1 MKTDTTRPSQYAT
14 TGLTAILM
22 GVAAALLCACATPL
36 PAPAP
41 TMVEPPT
48 ATPQA
53 AQAALRSLNFD
64 QREDGFYLSLPAPLI
79 FPFDSSELSPEARVI
94 LLNVGRELNDLGID
108 RTLVYGY
115 TDSVGP
121 PQYNVALSKR
131 RAEMVARA
139 VIDGGYAA
147 SRIIVKG
154 LGASLPTTAPR
165 WAGHKIVA
173 W

>member
-1 MKTDTTRPSQYAT
+1 M
-14 TGLTAILM
+14 
-22 GVAAALLCACATPL
+22 
-36 PAPAP
+36 
-41 TMVEPPT
+41 
-48 ATPQA
+48 
-53 AQAALRSLNFD
+53 
-64 QREDGFYLSLPAPLI
+64 
-79 FPFDSSELSPEARVI
+79 I

-147 SRIIVKG
+147 SRVIVKG
-154 LGASLPTTAPR
+154 LGASLSMADNSTALGR
-165 WAGHKIVA
+165 SQNRRVVIIVQMP
-173 W
+173 